1 MADGLLDRVLAWA
14 ERYDM
19 LPPPGGALLCAVSGG
34 ADSVCLLLMMCR
46 AAREKGFSVFCAHYN
61 HLLRGEESA
70 RDADFVRELC
80 RRLDVHC
87 VVGCGDVRARAAEMG
102 KGIEETAREM
112 RYAFLRETVDALGA
126 ARIATAHN
134 MNDNAET
141 MLLNLARGAGSAGLA
156 GIAPARSGLVR
167 PLLCLTRSEI
177 ERWLLEQGET
187 WVTDSSNL
195 LDEYAR
201 NRLRHEAL
209 PALESVNPAFV
220 QHALDAAR
228 RLRADDAYLTELA
241 ENFLREKAETL
252 SGCTALPVEALS
264 RLPEPIFFRVLKK
277 LGGQAITEGHAQDVR
292 GLLHEGGSGKCVSL
306 PGMKVCRSFG
316 KLCFGVPEALPP
328 LPVRCLDAPG
338 AIKIPECGI
347 VIRRTDGVPGKIN
360 KSFKKFYF
368 EMTKGCGRI
377 TIRPKIPGDRLRLPG
392 RGCSKS
398 LKALFAEAEIPAWER
413 SRIPVL
419 ADENGL
425 LAVVGFGA
433 DERRLAASG
442 EPAVLIEIIEI
453 KERD

>member
-1 MADGLLDRVLAWA
+1 MADGLRHRVLDWA

-19 LPPPGGALLCAVSGG
+19 LPKPGGALLCAVSGG
-34 ADSVCLLLMMCR
+34 ADSTCLLLMMCR
-46 AAREKGFSVFCAHYN
+46 VAQERGFSVFCAHYD
-61 HLLRGEESA
+61 HKLRGEESA

-80 RRLDVHC
+80 KRLEVHC
-87 VVGCGDVRARAAEMG
+87 IVGSGDVRARAAETG
-102 KGIEETAREM
+102 RGIEETAREM
-112 RYAFLRETVDALGA
+112 RYAFLRETADSLGA
-126 ARIATAHN
+126 VRIATAHN

-177 ERWLLEQGET
+177 ERWLLEQGEN

-195 LDEYAR
+195 SDEYAR

-241 ENFLREKAETL
+241 ENFLQENGESV
-252 SGCTALPVEALS
+252 SGCTALSVKALAG
-264 RLPEPIFFRVLKK
+264 LPEPVFFRVLKK
-277 LGGQAITEGHAQDVR
+277 LGGQAITGRHAQDVR
-292 GLLHEGGSGKCVSL
+292 GLLREGASGKCVSL

-316 KLCFGVPEALPP
+316 KLCFGAPEALPP
-328 LPVRCLDAPG
+328 LPVRMLDAPG
-338 AIKIPECGI
+338 AVEIPECGI
-347 VIRRTDGVPGKIN
+347 TIRRTDGVPGEIHKT
-360 KSFKKFYF
+360 FKKFYF
-368 EMTKGCGRI
+368 EMTKTCGKI
-377 TIRPKIPGDRLRLPG
+377 TIRPKNPGDSIRLPG
-392 RGCSKS
+392 RGCTKS

-413 SRIPVL
+413 ARIPVL

-433 DERRLAASG
+433 DERRLAAPG
-442 EPAVLIEIIEI
+442 EAAILIEIE
-453 KERD
+453 ERD